1 MNSFNHYAYGAI
13 GAWLYA
19 VVGGIDL
26 DPEQPG
32 YKHIIMHPQP
42 GGGLTSATAELQSMY
57 GLIRSAW
64 TQENGVFS
72 WQFTVPANTTATVYV
87 PVAKGAKVHEDDMP
101 VADVP
106 GVRFLRREA
115 VVEVYEVAAGE
126 YHFSIS

>member
-26 DPEQPG
+26 DPQQPG

-42 GGGLTSATAELQSMY
+42 GGGLTYATAELQSPY

-64 TQENGVFS
+64 TQDNGIFN
-72 WQFTVPANTTATVYV
+72 WQIAIPANTMATIYV
-87 PVAKGAKVHEDDMP
+87 PIAEGVRVNEGGMP
-101 VADVP
+101 ATDAS

-115 VVEVYEVAAGE
+115 AAEVFEVAAGE
-126 YHFSIS
+126 YHFSVS